1 VVHRGQTYRIAGFA
15 KRCLDKF
22 AGASIFVSVSSPTGA
37 VPMPIFLRPVLR
49 LAAALLCALAAPL
62 TAEDA
67 TPLTPRQIVEAGVAA
82 HGGALWLEPGTL
94 YLAGTATF
102 FAPDST
108 APRSHADDYRMW
120 RVMDPERSSAHGAD
134 GKVRITARSGER
146 LLFEVGYNGAA
157 TWNER
162 GLVPKEEAD
171 AFWASNF
178 GFGIIR
184 SALAEGFT
192 LEHVPPRSI
201 EGNMVDLV
209 RVIDPQRQATMFGF
223 DRASRFIRY
232 MAFRSPRGWHERHYA
247 DFVELDSGWV
257 QAREVTLYYDGVKN
271 NTVFWRETR
280 VGEPIATELF
290 DPPAL

>member
-1 VVHRGQTYRIAGFA
+1 
-15 KRCLDKF
+15 
-22 AGASIFVSVSSPTGA
+22 
-37 VPMPIFLRPVLR
+37 MPHVLR
-49 LAAALLCALAAPL
+49 RLVGLVAALACALAAPVA
-62 TAEDA
+62 AEDA
-67 TPLTPRQIVEAGVAA
+67 APTPRQIVEAGVAA

-102 FAPDST
+102 YAPDSA

-120 RVMDPERSSAHGAD
+120 RVLDPDRVSAHGAD
-134 GKVRITARSGER
+134 GKVRITAKSGER
-146 LLFEVGYNGAA
+146 LLFEVGYNGAV

-162 GLVPKEEAD
+162 GLVPQAEAD

-192 LEHVPPRSI
+192 LEHVPPRSL
-201 EGNMVDLV
+201 EGALIDLV
-209 RVIDPQRQATMFGF
+209 RVIDPQGQATLFGF
-223 DRASRFIRY
+223 DRESRFIRY
-232 MAFRSPRGWHERHYA
+232 MAFRSPRGWHERHYG
-247 DFVELDSGWV
+247 DFVRLENGWV

-280 VGEPIATELF
+280 VGEPIAAGLF
-290 DPPAL
+290 DPPAR

>member
-1 VVHRGQTYRIAGFA
+1 
-15 KRCLDKF
+15 
-22 AGASIFVSVSSPTGA
+22 
-37 VPMPIFLRPVLR
+37 MPHVLR
-49 LAAALLCALAAPL
+49 RLVGLVAALACALAAPVA
-62 TAEDA
+62 AEEA
-67 TPLTPRQIVEAGVAA
+67 VPTPRQIVEAGVAA

-102 FAPDST
+102 YAPDSA

-120 RVMDPERSSAHGAD
+120 RVLDPDRVSAHGAD
-134 GKVRITARSGER
+134 GKVRIIAKSGER
-146 LLFEVGYNGAA
+146 LLFEVGYNGAV

-162 GLVPKEEAD
+162 GLVPQAEAD

-192 LEHVPPRSI
+192 LEHVPPRSL
-201 EGNMVDLV
+201 EGAMIDLV
-209 RVIDPQRQATMFGF
+209 RVIDPQGQATLFGF
-223 DRASRFIRY
+223 DRESRFIRY
-232 MAFRSPRGWHERHYA
+232 MAFRSPRGWHERHYG
-247 DFVELDSGWV
+247 DFVRLENGWV

-280 VGEPIATELF
+280 VGEPIPAGLF
-290 DPPAL
+290 DPPAR